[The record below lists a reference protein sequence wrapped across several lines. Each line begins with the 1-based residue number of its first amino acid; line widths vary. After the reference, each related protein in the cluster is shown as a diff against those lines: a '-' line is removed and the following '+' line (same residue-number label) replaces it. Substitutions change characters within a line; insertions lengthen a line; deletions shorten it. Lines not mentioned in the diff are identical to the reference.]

1 MAARAPRLCFSE
13 AAHRPSQ
20 AAIDAHYNLSATVP
34 YHVLPPERF
43 RWRDST
49 QRPWLAYNPAALHPE
64 SILYTIRQ
72 GNNGRLNLTGV
83 PPSWYRSSV
92 VWVERRHGHAGVRL
106 EIHDAEDA
114 RPFFLRGVAHAVF
127 VRYRTQRY
135 KDVWLAR
142 LEEPLW
148 EVQRDV
154 AELLP
159 ALGEYTW
166 ALNGHVASVPLP
178 TGKAHIPAADQ
189 ERGQLAAVC
198 VGRAAVALL
207 LTLPTPGA
215 AIPYHIIPCQTHH
228 CMRYATLHHALLY
241 YTALCYGM
249 LPCATHLCD
258 TTLH

>member
-49 QRPWLAYNPAALHPE
+49 QRPWLAYSPAALHPE

-159 ALGEYTW
+159 RHGRCVALGEYTW

-198 VGRAAVALL
+198 ARRPTAA
-207 LTLPTPGA
+207 TPGD
-215 AIPYHIIPCQTHH
+215 PRPHIEP
-228 CMRYATLHHALLY
+228 RLFPSGERLFVSYRPLHHA
-241 YTALCYGM
+241 G
-249 LPCATHLCD
+249 
-258 TTLH
+258 